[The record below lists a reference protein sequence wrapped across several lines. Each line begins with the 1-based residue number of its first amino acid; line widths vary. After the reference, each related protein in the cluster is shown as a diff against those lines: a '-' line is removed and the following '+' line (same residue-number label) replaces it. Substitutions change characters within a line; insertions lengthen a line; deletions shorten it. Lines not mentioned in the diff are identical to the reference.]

1 MRMVDACDYE
11 SKNRTERL
19 TGSTN
24 VAGPVIMWKRNLK
37 LSKFLGINRHHRHHH
52 LIVGA
57 MISNIFLYIIFLS
70 REAVNLVWLSNVDG
84 LKLTNL
90 SMDDSCCFKMK
101 IVEMCKQTKSLHAFN
116 DFNSQMHAH
125 LRQRTQSMFTTGD
138 LRLIHL
144 QQETSFLRAS
154 GEQWMY
160 YSQQK
165 SSPRWTFALLQLC
178 RALAEK
184 CCAQSFHHRQS
195 LALVPTP
202 ALNQGFF
209 RDALL
214 RYKPRKNA
222 RVGWKKKKLFW
233 NTWIRT

>member
-1 MRMVDACDYE
+1 
-11 SKNRTERL
+11 
-19 TGSTN
+19 
-24 VAGPVIMWKRNLK
+24 
-37 LSKFLGINRHHRHHH
+37 
-52 LIVGA
+52 
-57 MISNIFLYIIFLS
+57 
-70 REAVNLVWLSNVDG
+70 
-84 LKLTNL
+84 
-90 SMDDSCCFKMK
+90 
-101 IVEMCKQTKSLHAFN
+101 MCKQTKSLHAFN
-116 DFNSQMHAH
+116 DFNSQMHVH

-202 ALNQGFF
+202 ALNQVFLGMPSWDTS
-209 RDALL
+209 RGKMQGLGE
-214 RYKPRKNA
+214 KKNSFETRGSAPNRTA
-222 RVGWKKKKLFW
+222 RELQLFLSFW
-233 NTWIRT
+233 PPDVWSTSLSVFVFLGLTGLSSPESLACIWHKNEAGRHITFS

>member
-1 MRMVDACDYE
+1 
-11 SKNRTERL
+11 
-19 TGSTN
+19 
-24 VAGPVIMWKRNLK
+24 
-37 LSKFLGINRHHRHHH
+37 
-52 LIVGA
+52 
-57 MISNIFLYIIFLS
+57 
-70 REAVNLVWLSNVDG
+70 
-84 LKLTNL
+84 
-90 SMDDSCCFKMK
+90 
-101 IVEMCKQTKSLHAFN
+101 
-116 DFNSQMHAH
+116 
-125 LRQRTQSMFTTGD
+125 
-138 LRLIHL
+138 
-144 QQETSFLRAS
+144 
-154 GEQWMY
+154 MY

-222 RVGWKKKKLFW
+222 RVGWKKNSFETRGSAPNRTARELQLFLSFW
-233 NTWIRT
+233 PPDVWSTSLSVFVFLGLTGLSSPESSACKGHLTQE